1 MNKTVN
7 IVGFQV
13 SGLTMPEAVAWVEKR
28 IEKRTPSHIVTIN
41 PEIAWNGLQEKE
53 FGRALKKADLLVP
66 DGSGILWAARELGSP
81 LPERVAGYD
90 LMQEMLRVAAGKKY
104 RTYFLGAAPGVAEKA
119 VIQAVTRY
127 PGLVVCGTHDGYFD
141 ETEEAIMIKTIAEA
155 KVDMLFCALG
165 KPRPAELWIQK
176 HLKELNVPVCIGVGG
191 SFNVMAGVE
200 KRAPHWIQSIRME
213 WLYRALRDP
222 KRMGRL
228 LAIPKFMREVKKQKR
243 AANKK

>member
-13 SGLTMPEAVAWVEKR
+13 GSLTMPEAVAWVEKR
-28 IEKRTPSHIVTIN
+28 IAKRTPSHIVTIN

-90 LMQEMLRVAAGKKY
+90 LMQEMLRVAAAKKY

-127 PGLVVCGTHDGYFD
+127 PGLVVSGTHDGYFD
-141 ETEEAIMIKTIAEA
+141 EAEEAVMIETIAKA

-191 SFNVMAGVE
+191 SFNVMAGVD
-200 KRAPHWIQSIRME
+200 KRAPHWIQSIHLE

-243 AANKK
+243 AAKQK